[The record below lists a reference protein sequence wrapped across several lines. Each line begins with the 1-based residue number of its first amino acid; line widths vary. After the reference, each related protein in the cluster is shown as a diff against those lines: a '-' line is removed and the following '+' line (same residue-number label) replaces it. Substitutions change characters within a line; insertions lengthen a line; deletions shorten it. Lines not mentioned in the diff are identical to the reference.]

1 MTIQSLI
8 DRAKAT
14 TKKWWK
20 WILGGLIALL
30 VGYVAWKLRKQ
41 ANELAALEAERSAMK
56 EFIKDVEARAKASL
70 DKAQADQLR
79 AEADKLKEIVAKRE
93 SELADL
99 QKAYAQQKKLIDAA
113 KTWDDLDSAAK
124 GGQP

>member
-79 AEADKLKEIVAKRE
+79 AEADKLKEIVAK
-93 SELADL
+93 
-99 QKAYAQQKKLIDAA
+99 
-113 KTWDDLDSAAK
+113 
-124 GGQP
+124 